1 MGCMPMRKMMNSIPL
16 SLYIHIP
23 WCVKKC
29 PYCDFNSHTLRDE
42 IPEVAYVRALL
53 EDFQQ
58 ELPQIQGRVIQSVF
72 IGGGTPSLFSPDSLE
87 TLLVGIQELTPIA
100 ADAEITLE
108 ANPGTVEQN
117 RFSGFKKAGINR
129 LSLGVQSFQSDKLR
143 ALGRIHDDQQAI
155 DAVEALKNV
164 GFLNFN
170 LDLMY
175 GLPGQSL
182 EDVLNDLNIALTFD
196 PPHLSWYQL
205 TLEPNTPFFR
215 KPPPLPADDAIWTY
229 QQQGQALL
237 LAHGFPPYEISAYAK
252 MGSQD
257 FRSRHNLNYWK
268 FGDYLGIGAGAHGKI
283 THEQTGVVTRTWK
296 LPHPKA
302 YLEARGSRMGGQR
315 YLTEQDICFEFM
327 LNALRLYEPVSYEY
341 FVQSTGLDL
350 LLIKPAL
357 EKARQDG
364 FLEPEN
370 QSGEAIKTTPLGK
383 RYLNDLLTLFLD

>member
-42 IPEVAYVRALL
+42 IPEVAYVQALL

-58 ELPQIQGRVIQSVF
+58 ELPQIQGRVIQSIF

-155 DAVEALKNV
+155 DAVVALKNV

-229 QQQGQALL
+229 QQHGQALL

-252 MGSQD
+252 TGSQD

-283 THEQTGVVTRTWK
+283 THEQTGVITRTWK

-327 LNALRLYEPVSYEY
+327 LNALRLYEPISYEH

-350 LLIKPAL
+350 LLIKPTL
-357 EKARQDG
+357 EKARQKG

-370 QSGEAIKTTPLGK
+370 QSGETIKTTSLGK